1 MNAFIHNRQFRTLAS
16 ASFLSSIGSVLFNFV
31 FLIYA
36 QTLPDATFALSMVT
50 MANLLPSLVQIV
62 SGHLADNTNPHARL
76 RLLTGMRLAQGSLY
90 LLLAWIIGFHATA
103 GIFWAL
109 VAINVGSDLI
119 ADYTNG
125 LSMHYLQ
132 QLFSE
137 REDMQAAAG
146 FLSGVG
152 ETISIVFQAVGAGFI
167 VLLNHNYALFGLINA
182 LSFFVAGALLLAHR
196 RTFKQADALAAAR
209 FAALHQSTEGRAQT
223 SFTAAFKNLAKN
235 HPLMRMMFL
244 GLLVNVFGTSLEG
257 LTNITLAGE
266 HGLWFGNFGN
276 TVALISVVTSLAV
289 IAASLLTVDPMQKMA
304 LPGLVMVTMLG
315 LMLFS
320 CNMIFW
326 QNRIVMLATLVLAA
340 YPLGKVNPRLSSEI
354 MTIVVPEQLATVSS
368 VLGTLLMAGAPIG
381 TVVFLGVAN
390 VANATL
396 AWIVFGSGALLAT
409 GIAGLVAW
417 LDRKEAAGVVATSS
431 VRVAAK

>member
-1 MNAFIHNRQFRTLAS
+1 MNALMHNRQFRTLAS
-16 ASFLSSIGSVLFNFV
+16 ASFLSAIGSVLFNFV

-36 QTLPDATFALSMVT
+36 QTLPNATFALSMVT
-50 MANLLPSLVQIV
+50 MANMLPSLVQIV

-76 RLLTGMRLAQGSLY
+76 QLLMGMRLAQGFLY
-90 LLLAWIIGFHATA
+90 VLLAWIIGFHATA
-103 GIFWAL
+103 GIFWVL

-119 ADYTNG
+119 ADYTSG

-132 QLFSE
+132 QFFTK

-152 ETISIVFQAVGAGFI
+152 ETISIVFQAVGAGLI

-182 LSFFVAGALLLAHR
+182 LSFFMAGALLLMHR
-196 RTFKQADALAAAR
+196 RTFKQADDIAAAR
-209 FAALHQSTEGRAQT
+209 FATMHQSTKGRAQT
-223 SFTAAFKNLAKN
+223 SFRAAFKSLTQN

-244 GLLVNVFGTSLEG
+244 GLIVNVFGTSLEG

-266 HGLWFGNFGN
+266 RHLWFGNFGN
-276 TVALISVVTSLAV
+276 TVALISVVMSVAI
-289 IAASLLTVDPMQKMA
+289 IAASLCTVDPMQKIA
-304 LPGLVMVTMLG
+304 LPALVMVTMLA
-315 LMLFS
+315 LILFS

-326 QNRIVMLATLVLAA
+326 HNRLMMLATLVLAA
-340 YPLGKVNPRLSSEI
+340 YPVGKVNPRLSSEI
-354 MTIVVPEQLATVSS
+354 MAIVVPEQLATVSS
-368 VLGTLLMAGAPIG
+368 VLSTLLMAGAPIG
-381 TVVFLGVAN
+381 TAVFLGVAN
-390 VANATL
+390 VASATL

-417 LDRKEAAGVVATSS
+417 LDNKETAKAGVTAS
-431 VRVAAK
+431 VSADAK